1 MLLKPQY
8 ISMIFD
14 DYSIPDFIVYYYILL
29 YALFSL
35 YIILLY
41 INHRNDHISYVYDYN
56 GNGYD
61 GNGDGNGGILHTN
74 FITTTFN
81 LDYSATFSI
90 RNWMINP
97 FKKIVY
103 SYGNSEYH
111 GIDPTY
117 YFTLFF
123 ALIFGVM
130 FADVGHGSLLMMAGL
145 ATLFI
150 NGRVKGILS
159 YVVDNGGVL
168 FLCGLTSTIIGF
180 LFGEFYGYHLSIF
193 PFKFTIPIIHVEFPI
208 SPIDNLMAM
217 IKVCILISAIHL
229 SSGMIIDLVNKV
241 RDGDYLK
248 AFSYSLCRLWFY
260 IGFIIS
266 IFMNKLDIYA
276 WIFNPLTTYC
286 IITPLILMWIF
297 GSLASDP
304 VDAIV
309 YTFENTVSSL
319 SNTVSY
325 LRLMALAL
333 VHSLL
338 SKIFINLSNG
348 NILILA
354 VGSMVI
360 LILEGL
366 VVFIH
371 TVRLMW
377 VEWFSKFME

>member
-1 MLLKPQY
+1 MLFNPQH
-8 ISMIFD
+8 ISMVFD
-14 DYSIPDFIVYYYILL
+14 SYSIPDFIFYYYLLL
-29 YALFSL
+29 YVLFSL

-41 INHRNDHISYVYDYN
+41 VNYKSDRVNNYVYGQDEN
-56 GNGYD
+56 GNGD
-61 GNGDGNGGILHTN
+61 MPHTN
-74 FITTTFN
+74 FINTTFN
-81 LDYSATFSI
+81 LDYNVTFSF

-103 SYGNSEYH
+103 SYGSLEYH

-130 FADVGHGSLLMMAGL
+130 FADVGHGSLLIMAGL
-145 ATLFI
+145 VTLFF
-150 NGRVKGILS
+150 NGKIEGILS

-168 FLCGLTSTIIGF
+168 FLCGLTSTIMGF
-180 LFGEFYGYHLSIF
+180 LFGEFYGYHLHVF
-193 PFKFTIPIIHVEFPI
+193 PFKFSIPIIHVKFPL
-208 SPIDNLMAM
+208 SPMDDLMAM

-229 SSGMIIDLVNKV
+229 SSGMIIDLVNKI
-241 RDGDYLK
+241 RDGKYLK
-248 AFSYSLCRLWFY
+248 AFSYSFCRLWFY

-276 WIFNPLTTYC
+276 WIFNPLTTYG
-286 IITPLILMWIF
+286 IIVPLMLMWIF

-354 VGSMVI
+354 IGSIVI